1 MENCEICLDIFIFD
15 FIYIY
20 SKDNILSAENHDN
33 PNFNCT
39 LLEDYIM
46 SLVTWHPEEALDNF
60 FDTDRFFNVKPN
72 QWYTETVVPRVNVTE
87 NENFFHLEAETPGMQ
102 DKHINIEVHNGVLT
116 IKGYKEN
123 ESDKKNENYHIRE
136 FNKQSFERKFKLSDR
151 IDTGKVAAKIDNG
164 VLRVDLPKHEQIK
177 PQKIEVQ
184 SNS

>member
-1 MENCEICLDIFIFD
+1 MYN
-15 FIYIY
+15 
-20 SKDNILSAENHDN
+20 KDNILSAENHDK
-33 PNFNCT
+33 PNFNCI

-46 SLVTWHPEEALDNF
+46 SLVTWQPEEALDNF

-72 QWYTETVVPRVNVTE
+72 RGYTAPVVPRVNVTE

-102 DKHINIEVHNGVLT
+102 DKDINMEVHNGVLT
-116 IKGYKEN
+116 IKGYKDN
-123 ESDKKNENYHIRE
+123 KTDTKKENYHIRE
-136 FNKQSFERKFKLSDR
+136 FNKQSFERSFKLSDR

-164 VLRVDLPKHEQIK
+164 VLRLDLPKHEQIK